1 MEFYAVFNQQTNGKV
16 HYDFTEMS
24 FSTRGHSELFCT
36 ITFGDSYLG
45 LDLASD
51 EETICSISGFSPST
65 TWQKTS
71 LTLPEASRGTL
82 KLSSINIVKGCGYSY
97 SEKWCVYYD
106 FKKDLILIADTEYRD
121 GMNADLWTVKF
132 LDNATGVFA
141 DRKLVYV
148 YIENA
153 KTY

>member
-1 MEFYAVFNQQTNGKV
+1 MEFYAVFNQQTDGKV
-16 HYDFTEMS
+16 YYDLTEMS
-24 FSTRGHSELFCT
+24 FNTRGHSELFCT

-65 TWQKTS
+65 SWQKTS
-71 LTLPEASRGTL
+71 LTLPEANRGIL
-82 KLSSINIVKGCGYSY
+82 KLSSINTVKGCGYSY

-121 GMNADLWTVKF
+121 GMNVDLWTVKF
-132 LDNATGVFA
+132 LDNATGVFSDKKMVA
-141 DRKLVYV
+141 V

-153 KTY
+153 RTY